1 MCVTAARD
9 YPTEKISEIS
19 SGMRFWN
26 VDDCN
31 SFDICTFQPQREET
45 RYLRNVMYNAKLKI
59 ALTVMA
65 D

>member
-1 MCVTAARD
+1 MIHLTAARD
-9 YPTEKISEIS
+9 YPTEKISETS

-26 VDDCN
+26 VDG

-45 RYLRNVMYNAKLKI
+45 RYLRNVMYNAKLKT

-65 D
+65 LD